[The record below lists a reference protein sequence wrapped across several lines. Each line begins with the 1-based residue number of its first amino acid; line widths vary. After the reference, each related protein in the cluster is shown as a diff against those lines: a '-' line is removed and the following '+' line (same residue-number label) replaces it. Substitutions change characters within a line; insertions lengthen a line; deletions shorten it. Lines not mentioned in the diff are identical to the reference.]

1 METLPWHVG
10 PVPETSVDGL
20 VLAVRSEAGNPPQK
34 QQTSSQ
40 SSNVR
45 SVAEEVKRK
54 DNSALSKKKSIL
66 AEVAEPFNV
75 CVECWLKLQEEIAI
89 KDESD
94 ETLKEISRQT
104 EAIGRIIRKIG
115 EPAEVVYTFESTR
128 EKAIAARIK
137 EEKTLTA
144 DQVIAVEKYFS
155 KHIVNSFS
163 GMPIYIQVG
172 SNVLIEELT
181 VAIETIH
188 SDLEAIP
195 PPINPLNQ
203 ETNEY
208 DMPDPWSALSMKV
221 EAIQRQIIRNSKRQI
236 ENYAQIAEI
245 QSEIIRKF
253 EEWKS
258 AKEES
263 IGSQLHCRFANANR
277 GPQGHR
283 ELVPSE

>member
-208 DMPDPWSALSMKV
+208 DMPDPLSMKV

-236 ENYAQIAEI
+236 ENYAQVAEI
-245 QSEIIRKF
+245 QSQIIRKF
-253 EEWKS
+253 EEWTS
-258 AKEES
+258 AKKES